1 MINALSCPG
10 SRKTAEARIKIN
22 VSFIDGIKLPDG
34 SRWGGLDGLCKVLHT
49 FKSRGKGGI
58 ESAFNLLQNLVEHSS
73 PSIGAKARRI

>member
-34 SRWGGLDGLCKVLHT
+34 SRWGGPDGLCKVVHT
-49 FKSRGKGGI
+49 FKSRGDR
-58 ESAFNLLQNLVEHSS
+58 S
-73 PSIGAKARRI
+73 